1 MGAILAGA
9 VGAVWCGAAWMF
21 TPDAAVQLAVRQLA
35 PVGMLTM
42 AVCCG
47 EEAWVGEGV
56 TCSGS
61 GRCKLRAVRGPGT
74 WAADLQQ
81 LGL

>member
-21 TPDAAVQLAVRQLA
+21 TPDATVQLAVRQLA

-42 AVCCG
+42 VVCCG
-47 EEAWVGEGV
+47 EEAWVGAGV
-56 TCSGS
+56 AGS
-61 GRCKLRAVRGPGT
+61 GRSVLQVEGGAGRL
-74 WAADLQQ
+74 ADRQS
-81 LGL
+81 